1 MNIKHKTLKA
11 TWKMSTHHCDIES
24 IQEVKGQGSNQINDE
39 PGGDVVNANGSRFKD
54 NLARLADISCSEI

>member
-1 MNIKHKTLKA
+1 MEDV
-11 TWKMSTHHCDIES
+11 STHHGDIES

-39 PGGDVVNANGSRFKD
+39 PGRDVVNTNRSRFKD